1 MPIPKIKIK
10 ISLILLLPIM
20 LLSKELLHYKPEITE
35 RLYSRLIYP
44 PIGKILSWLS
54 GLLPFSLAEILFF
67 AVIGMGIFLCVR
79 FIYTLIKSRNKLSA
93 ARNALINTLCI
104 LSVAYCLFL
113 LLWGFNYYRQPLAYS
128 LGYQIEASTLDDLE
142 ALCTKLIDKT
152 NQLRAEV
159 EENKTGVMYIQGGYK
174 QVAQRSSIGYQSL
187 SQDYPFLKG
196 TYGLPKGIFLSRQ
209 LCYTGIA
216 GIYFPYTGEANVNI
230 QVPDFMLPSTTCHE
244 MAHQRGF
251 AREDEA
257 NFIAYLT
264 CKAHE
269 DVDFQYSGYLL
280 ATIYSMNA
288 LYQYEPES
296 YNNLKLKYSEG
307 VKRDLKY
314 NSEFWKQF
322 EGPTEELQEKIN
334 DTYLKANKQADGIY
348 SYGRM
353 VDLLLAEQKMQSTR

>member
-1 MPIPKIKIK
+1 MPIPKMKLK

-20 LLSKELLHYKPEITE
+20 LLLKELLSQQPDMTE
-35 RLYSRLIYP
+35 RFYSRLIYP
-44 PIGKILSWLS
+44 PIGKALSWLS
-54 GLLPFSLAEILFF
+54 GLLPFSLAEILVYV
-67 AVIGMGIFLCVR
+67 VIGIGIFLCIR
-79 FIYTLIKSRNKLSA
+79 FIYALIKSRNKLAA
-93 ARNALINTLCI
+93 ARNALINVLCI

-113 LLWGFNYYRQPLAYS
+113 MLWGFNYHRQPLAYS

-142 ALCTKLIDKT
+142 ALCSKLIDKT
-152 NQLRAEV
+152 NQLRAEL
-159 EENKTGVMYIQGGYK
+159 EENKSGVMQLQGDFK
-174 QVAQRSSIGYQSL
+174 QVTRRSSIGYQHL
-187 SQDYPFLKG
+187 SQAYPFLKG
-196 TYGLPKGIFLSRQ
+196 TYGLPKGILLSRQ

-216 GIYFPYTGEANVNI
+216 GIYFPYTGEANVNT

-264 CKAHE
+264 CKAHD

-288 LYQYEPES
+288 LYRYDTES
-296 YNNLKLKYSEG
+296 YNKLTLNYSEG
-307 VKRDLKY
+307 VRRDLKY

-334 DTYLKANKQADGIY
+334 NTYLKSNKQADGIQ

-353 VDLLLAEQKMQSTR
+353 VDLLLAEQKKQNTR